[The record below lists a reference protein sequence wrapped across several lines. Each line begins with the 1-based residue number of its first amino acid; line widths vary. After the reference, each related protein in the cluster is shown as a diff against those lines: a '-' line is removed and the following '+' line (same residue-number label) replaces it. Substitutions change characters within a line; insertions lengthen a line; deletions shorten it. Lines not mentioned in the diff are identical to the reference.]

1 MNFFCFDI
9 KDFRSMDSI
18 TVYMPETKSKVKGV
32 VTDTDNTSREIT
44 FNTLT
49 ENGLK
54 TNINNIIKAGGLAQ
68 INHPNFRWSLSGD
81 DLVQIKSAHFLEI
94 QTVSFGVFDALTWC
108 VCRDASGQGA
118 LG

>member
-1 MNFFCFDI
+1 MHVRKPYGGREKYNKKEKVRGTYKSPYEMNFFCFDI

-54 TNINNIIKAGGLAQ
+54 TNINNIC
-68 INHPNFRWSLSGD
+68 
-81 DLVQIKSAHFLEI
+81 FLKEY
-94 QTVSFGVFDALTWC
+94 DKNWLE
-108 VCRDASGQGA
+108 
-118 LG
+118 